1 MNKTLLVIGAILAG
15 IGLFVGGFFFSQ
27 VNAQAGQQGW
37 VMGNWNGQTN
47 PDMMNNVEGQYGSG
61 MMGNEQYGSM
71 MGGSQYGS
79 GMMGNGQYGSMMGS
93 NQYGGMMGMMMNG
106 GMMGG
111 QYGSGM
117 MGSFGGLTN
126 ADPLSIEEA
135 ETAVTDYLATLNND
149 DLTLGEIMIFDN
161 HAYAQIIDETK
172 ETGAFEVLVDP
183 VTGGVFPEP
192 GPNMMWNTEY
202 GMMSGD
208 NFGMMDDMMNGQF
221 GSGMMDGSQYGSD
234 MMGESQYGSMMGGNM
249 MGSFGYAPDAEINIT
264 AEEAVDAAQEYL
276 DAYLPGKT
284 ADETADTFPG
294 YYTLHVLED
303 GETIGMLSVNAYS
316 GQVFLHH
323 WHGDLIEMVGEG
335 HE

>member
-1 MNKTLLVIGAILAG
+1 MKKMLHVIGAVLAG

-27 VNAQAGQQGW
+27 VNAQTIQPGW
-37 VMGNWNGQTN
+37 IMGDWNGQVN
-47 PDMMNNVEGQYGSG
+47 PNMMDNLEGQYTTG
-61 MMGNEQYGSM
+61 MTT
-71 MGGSQYGS
+71 GS
-79 GMMGNGQYGSMMGS
+79 GMMGNGQFGNMMDSNQYGAGMMGS
-93 NQYGGMMGMMMNG
+93 GQYGGMMGMMMGG

-117 MGSFGGLTN
+117 MGNFGGLTN
-126 ADPLSIEEA
+126 VDPLSIEDA

-149 DLTLGEIMIFDN
+149 SLTLGEIMIFDN
-161 HAYAQIIDETK
+161 QAYAQIVDEST
-172 ETGAFEVLVDP
+172 ETGAFELLVDP
-183 VTGGVFPEP
+183 TSGNVFPEP

-202 GMMSGD
+202 GMMSG
-208 NFGMMDDMMNGQF
+208 NGF
-221 GSGMMDGSQYGSD
+221 SGMMGGN
-234 MMGESQYGSMMGGNM
+234 MMGGNM

-264 AEEAVDAAQEYL
+264 PEEAVNTAQEYL

-303 GETIGMLSVNAYS
+303 GETIGMLSVNAYT

-323 WHGDLIEMVGEG
+323 WHGDFIEMAGAA